1 MSAELPDAAA
11 AGSARQLR
19 EQFDRSFALAP
30 TLPAAGSVKLLTI
43 RSGGERYAIRLAD
56 VRGLYADR
64 RILALPGP
72 MPELLGV
79 TSFRGQ
85 IVPVYQLAA
94 LLGHPAGAAPRWLV
108 LVQAS
113 APLAFAFEA
122 FEAHICASAAQLIAS
137 ADGDGRARPCDAVHT
152 DGGALPVLA
161 IGELVAQIEQRAAP
175 RQGRAP

>member
-1 MSAELPDAAA
+1 MSAELPDAPL

-30 TLPAAGSVKLLTI
+30 TLPAAGSVNLLTI
-43 RSGGERYAIRLAD
+43 RCGGERYAIRLAD
-56 VRGLYADR
+56 VRGLYSDR

-72 MPELLGV
+72 LPELLGV

-94 LLGHPAGAAPRWLV
+94 LLGKPAGAAPRWMV
-108 LVQAS
+108 LVQVS

-122 FEAHICASAAQLIAS
+122 FEAHICASAGQLIMS
-137 ADGDGRARPCDAVHT
+137 ADGQARPCEAVHT

-161 IGELVAQIEQRAAP
+161 VAELVAQIEQRAAP
-175 RQGRAP
+175 RQGRPT